1 MFDTPIEKGVGE
13 GYSIIC
19 DRATHIVSIYF
30 KGKEKKKFYFQKLG
44 HAVTFYARLETVKAI
59 KDSDIHAAKYEGREV
74 LP

>member
-1 MFDTPIEKGVGE
+1 MILQLKKGVGE

-19 DRATHIVSIYF
+19 DRANHIVTIYY
-30 KGKEKKKFYFQKLG
+30 KSKEKKKYYFQKLG
-44 HAVTFYARLETVKAI
+44 NAITFYAGLKTIKAI